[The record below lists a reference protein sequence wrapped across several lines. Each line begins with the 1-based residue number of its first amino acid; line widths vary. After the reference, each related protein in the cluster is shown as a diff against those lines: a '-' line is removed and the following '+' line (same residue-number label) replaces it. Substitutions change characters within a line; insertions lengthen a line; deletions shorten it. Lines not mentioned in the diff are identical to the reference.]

1 MGNPAK
7 YGSHDRAERG
17 KVVYLLTCK
26 EAGKV
31 EKEAAPNC
39 SSGGTVAPSVD
50 SQLQARGY

>member
-17 KVVYLLTCK
+17 K

-31 EKEAAPNC
+31 EKEAWGCCLLQRGVPLTSARFFYQPTPN
-39 SSGGTVAPSVD
+39 
-50 SQLQARGY
+50 LLRK